1 MKNTL
6 YYSKPAA
13 VWEEALPVGN
23 GRIGGMVYG
32 GAGNELIRLNED
44 TLWSGTPAY
53 KGNPQAKEYLEK
65 VREMIFSGR
74 LDEAHRTITERILG
88 DWGEAYLPLG
98 NLYLDMEISGCEE
111 YERKLDLETAISSCT
126 FKSNGVRFSREVF
139 CSFPARALIV
149 NQTCDRPGLLS
160 MTIKTDSP
168 LQNRIHAEGDML
180 VMSGKC
186 PIVSQPEYYKCEN
199 PVVYG
204 DGAVEFEVRIRAV
217 NTGGVVKYADRGIEV
232 SGADGVT
239 VILCVATSF
248 SGFDRLPQKDCSLPC
263 ISDLQKAAG
272 KTYALLKAEHIADH
286 ASLFKRVD
294 IDLGEA
300 PCLPTDERLRR
311 LGEGDGDPALMALQF
326 QYGRYLLIA
335 SSREGTQPANLQG
348 IWNKDLQP
356 VWSSNYTV
364 NINTQMNY
372 WPALPC
378 NLAECEQPLFKMI
391 EEVAVTGADAAE
403 KLYGSPGW
411 VCHHNVD
418 LWRMSTPAGRYGAT
432 MGFSPV
438 RFGMWP
444 MAGAWLC
451 RHLWEHY
458 LYTLDA
464 AFLKDTAYPLMH
476 GSAVFF
482 LDWLVEDGNGT
493 LVTCPSTSPENEY
506 SIGGK
511 PYSAGIASTMD
522 VSIIRELF
530 TYCLQA
536 MKELGMEDGFGTK
549 LEEALSRLPSYK
561 VGRYGQLMEWSE
573 DFEETEVNH
582 RHTSHLYSLH
592 PSNLMPGELY
602 DACRRTLERR
612 GDDGTGWGLSW
623 KTNLWAR
630 LGDGERAYSLL
641 KRQLKLIT
649 GKEVNYSHG
658 GIYPNLLVAHP
669 PFQIDGNF
677 GSTAA
682 IAEMLLQSHKGVVEL
697 LPALPAEWNTGHI
710 CGLRARGGFE
720 ADIFWRDG
728 KLERAV
734 IRSSRG
740 GACTVSYRGLRREV
754 RLGPD
759 QEALID
765 SF

>member
-6 YYSKPAA
+6 HYNRPAS

-23 GRIGGMVYG
+23 GRIGGMVHG
-32 GAGNELIRLNED
+32 GVENELICLNED

-53 KGNPQAKEYLEK
+53 KGNPQAPEYLEK
-65 VREMIFSGR
+65 VRGLIFSGR
-74 LDEAHRTITERILG
+74 LDEAHRMIAERILG

-98 NLYLDMEISGCEE
+98 NLYLDTDVSGFED
-111 YERKLDLETAISSCT
+111 YERRLDLETAVSTCT
-126 FKSNGVRFSREVF
+126 FKSNGVGYSREVF
-139 CSFPARALIV
+139 CSFPAQALII
-149 NQTCDRPGLLS
+149 NQRCDRPGGLS
-160 MTIKTDSP
+160 MRIRTDSP
-168 LQNRIHAEGDML
+168 LQNRVCTEGGAL
-180 VMSGKC
+180 VMSGRC
-186 PIVSQPEYYKCEN
+186 PVVSQPEYIQCET

-204 DGAVEFEVRIRAV
+204 DGGVEFELRIKAV
-217 NTGGVVKYADRGIEV
+217 NTGGEVRYGNDGIEV
-232 SGADGVT
+232 LKADSVT

-248 SGFDRLPQKDCSLPC
+248 SGFDRPPEKDCRLAC
-263 ISDLQKAAG
+263 ISALRKAAE
-272 KTYALLKAEHIADH
+272 KTCDLLKSEHIADH

-294 IDLGEA
+294 IDLGEE
-300 PCLPTDERLRR
+300 PGLPTDERLKLLEKGR
-311 LGEGDGDPALMALQF
+311 EDPALMALQF

-348 IWNKDLQP
+348 IWNKDLRP
-356 VWSSNYTV
+356 AWSSNYTV

-378 NLAECEQPLFKMI
+378 NLAECEQPLFVMI
-391 EEVAVTGADAAE
+391 RELAVTGAEAAR
-403 KLYGSPGW
+403 KLYGCSGW

-418 LWRMSTPAGRYGAT
+418 LWRMSTAVGRHGGT

-458 LYTLDA
+458 LFTLDA
-464 AFLKDTAYPLMH
+464 AFLKDFAYPLMR
-476 GSAVFF
+476 GSAEFF
-482 LDWLVEDGNGT
+482 LDWLVEDGNGM

-522 VSIIRELF
+522 ISIIRELF

-536 MKELGMEDGFGTK
+536 EKELDAGDGLGASLED
-549 LEEALSRLPSYK
+549 ALSRLPPYK
-561 VGRYGQLMEWSE
+561 VGKYGQLMEWSE
-573 DFEETEVNH
+573 DFEETEVHH

-602 DACRRTLERR
+602 DACRKTLERR

-630 LGDGERAYSLL
+630 LGDGEKAYSLL
-641 KRQLKLIT
+641 KRQLRLI
-649 GKEVNYSHG
+649 GDKEINYSHG
-658 GIYPNLLVAHP
+658 GMYPNLLVAHP

-677 GSTAA
+677 GSAAA
-682 IAEMLLQSHKGVVEL
+682 IAEMLLQSHRGGIEL
-697 LPALPAEWNTGHI
+697 LPALPAQWDTGHV

-720 ADIFWRDG
+720 ADIYWRG
-728 KLERAV
+728 GELKRAV
-734 IRSSRG
+734 IRSRAG
-740 GACTVSYRGLRREV
+740 GTCTVGYRGQRREL
-754 RLGPD
+754 RLGP
-759 QEALID
+759 EETVVID